1 MAKIWWGGGD
11 VKNSD
16 ILANLS
22 QDPRVKDSA
31 EVSATT
37 MEQYENKKQMSIR
50 KFIET
55 EDKKQEDSYKKEDK
69 EKEGKRRKRTQK
81 EEEGRNTGKK
91 ISPTLLPSSVPDSNQ
106 TKKNKKKKTLEGGLE
121 CVYKKK
127 KCLTHKISLETGK
140 VKKQRRII
148 NKEGKL
154 EVSDMY
160 VSLLVCPAKS
170 RDKSKASS
178 NALQMGESN
187 ENLSDEIS
195 SRKSPNLP
203 TGADRLEGKV
213 IQGD

>member
-1 MAKIWWGGGD
+1 M
-11 VKNSD
+11 
-16 ILANLS
+16 
-22 QDPRVKDSA
+22 
-31 EVSATT
+31 
-37 MEQYENKKQMSIR
+37 
-50 KFIET
+50 
-55 EDKKQEDSYKKEDK
+55 
-69 EKEGKRRKRTQK
+69 
-81 EEEGRNTGKK
+81 
-91 ISPTLLPSSVPDSNQ
+91 
-106 TKKNKKKKTLEGGLE
+106 
-121 CVYKKK
+121 
-127 KCLTHKISLETGK
+127 
-140 VKKQRRII
+140 KKQRRII